1 VFGKSSLEEFM
12 AFAPTMSLVGIT
24 EQITVPFLITHGA
37 NDRQI
42 PREYAV
48 TQYETAINS
57 PKRELK
63 WFTER
68 EGGVEHVSADNMSAA
83 TGFIADW
90 IANTI

>member
-1 VFGKSSLEEFM
+1 M
-12 AFAPTMSLVGIT
+12 DFAPNMSLVGVT
-24 EQITVPFLITHGA
+24 EQITVAFLVTHGA

-48 TQYETAINS
+48 AQYETAVNS
-57 PKRELK
+57 PKRALK

-68 EGGVEHVSADNMSAA
+68 EGGVEHVSAHNMPAA

-90 IANTI
+90 IAEKI